1 MNKIL
6 IIVAIVLVVVFA
18 GIYLYSNNNNVSGEI
33 IQDLKPQTGSD
44 GIKEFTM
51 TAKQWK
57 FDPNTIEVNQGDLV
71 RLSVTSLD
79 VTHGLAIPDYGIDE
93 GLYPGQTVD
102 IEFVADRKGTFPF
115 ACSVSCGVGHS
126 GMVGKL
132 IVN

>member
-57 FDPNTIEVNQGDLV
+57 FEPNTIEVNQGDLV

-93 GLYPGQTVD
+93 SLYPGQTVD

-115 ACSVSCGVGHS
+115 ACSVSCGVGHN
-126 GMVGKL
+126 GMGGKL
-132 IVN
+132 VVN